1 MDLRVERTYKSL
13 VNAFMELL
21 AQKNFED
28 ISVAELCERAMIRRT
43 TFYKHFADKDEFLV
57 FFVKEIR
64 DDFTRSVEGETV
76 PNGDAIDNCLFML
89 RKTLDFLKSHGQ
101 LVDNALASRS
111 APMIIDALGEVI
123 RTDTLKQFGVRTQRE
138 QDIERQKNESS
149 KLMAAQHGRGP
160 HGDDAAHVGNAAHDF
175 PSASAPRSSTHDPEM
190 FSLFLTGGIVKMMRA
205 WCEAGRPLEMEQR
218 MIDMVKAARSMVA

>member
-76 PNGDAIDNCLFML
+76 PKGDAIDNCLFML

-123 RTDTLKQFGVRTQRE
+123 RADTLKQFGASTGEEGAETPDKRDSE
-138 QDIERQKNESS
+138 M
-149 KLMAAQHGRGP
+149 MA
-160 HGDDAAHVGNAAHDF
+160 
-175 PSASAPRSSTHDPEM
+175 
-190 FSLFLTGGIVKMMRA
+190 LFLTGGIVKMLRA
-205 WCEAGRPLEMEQR
+205 WCEAGRPAEMEQK
-218 MIDMVKAARSMVA
+218 MLNMVEAARSMMA